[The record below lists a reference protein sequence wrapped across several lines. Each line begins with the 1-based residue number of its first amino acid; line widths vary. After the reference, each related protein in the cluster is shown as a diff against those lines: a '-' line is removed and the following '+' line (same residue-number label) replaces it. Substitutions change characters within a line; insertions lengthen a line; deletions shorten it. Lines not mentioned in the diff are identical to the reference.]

1 MEITDIGDLEH
12 LMAGGFIDEEEYDAL
27 AKEHGIDTDVDA
39 GNDFSMD
46 LDMVDS
52 DDFEIPY

>member
-12 LMAGGFIDEEEYDAL
+12 LMAGGFSDEEEYDAL

-39 GNDFSMD
+39 GNDFD
-46 LDMVDS
+46 LDMVDF
-52 DDFEIPY
+52 DDFEIPF